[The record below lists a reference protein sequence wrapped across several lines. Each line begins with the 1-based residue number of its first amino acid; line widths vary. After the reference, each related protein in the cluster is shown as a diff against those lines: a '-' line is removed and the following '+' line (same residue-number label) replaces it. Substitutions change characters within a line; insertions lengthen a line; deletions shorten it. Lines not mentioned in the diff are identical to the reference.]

1 MTVLTPSWRDAE
13 HAFATP
19 QRLTTVKQVKLEYKR
34 LASDNPVDYALF
46 LLREPRL
53 FIEAKSLG
61 SNLDDHKWT
70 SQILAYATVA
80 GVEWVA
86 LSDGNDWRLY
96 NSHAVVPVDQKLFRA
111 IRISDP
117 ATRPAET
124 LGLLSKAGLQDK
136 IIETLWKTEVVDR
149 RVKPALD
156 ALFAPEI
163 PPDVLRLVHKRV
175 HDLSLGDV
183 RASLGRA
190 RIVVDYPAIQAE
202 PLPAQSLVAAAAP
215 PAKPPP
221 ATSTSEVPGATKTLG
236 DGTPWRK
243 VTLVQ
248 LIDEGVIH
256 LPFALEHRYLGTN
269 LEARIES
276 ADRIVFAGTA
286 YDSLSTAGGVA
297 RASVPG
303 APTTKKV
310 PQTNGWTFWEYRLA
324 DGLRRPLDNLRR
336 ELFEAR
342 VVPLPGS
349 QRVG

>member
-1 MTVLTPSWRDAE
+1 VVAELEAVLATVRDRIAKYRTQAIGE
-13 HAFATP
+13 QDTKATLIAP
-19 QRLTTVKQVKLEYKR
+19 VLRGLGWNTEDLEDVKLEYKR

-46 LLREPRL
+46 LLRGPRL

-86 LSDGNDWRLY
+86 LSDGNDWRIY

-149 RVKPALD
+149 RVKPVLD

-175 HDLSLGDV
+175 PDLSLGDV

-190 RIVVDYPAIQAE
+190 RIVVDYPAI
-202 PLPAQSLVAAAAP
+202 PGGAAAG
-215 PAKPPP
+215 AKPRDGSPGTDREATPASPCVRARSEGPRGRHAMAEGHPRAAHRRRRHSPP
-221 ATSTSEVPGATKTLG
+221 VRLG
-236 DGTPWRK
+236 
-243 VTLVQ
+243 
-248 LIDEGVIH
+248 
-256 LPFALEHRYLGTN
+256 
-269 LEARIES
+269 
-276 ADRIVFAGTA
+276 
-286 YDSLSTAGGVA
+286 
-297 RASVPG
+297 ASVSRHEPRG
-303 APTTKKV
+303 P
-310 PQTNGWTFWEYRLA
+310 
-324 DGLRRPLDNLRR
+324 D
-336 ELFEAR
+336 
-342 VVPLPGS
+342 
-349 QRVG
+349 RVG